1 MLNGISKHKFLD
13 TSQLV
18 RLRGKHIA
26 QTAHCA
32 LEGTSRGSV
41 FVASNQPA
49 GFRRLPKMIANQV
62 GLAFVELEHVLA
74 RCLNNWL
81 FKKSCCCRVQKYC
94 PLSDNRGNQDAKTLL
109 HSGEIL
115 ASSPSHS
122 RDAISCTHCRRPYS
136 GGRSGLSTPSQ
147 STSLPGS
154 REDQAGLSNGL

>member
-1 MLNGISKHKFLD
+1 M
-13 TSQLV
+13 SQLV
-18 RLRGKHIA
+18 RLRGKHTA

-32 LEGTSRGSV
+32 LEGTSKRSV

-49 GFRRLPKMIANQV
+49 GFRKLPKMIANQV

-94 PLSDNRGNQDAKTLL
+94 PLSDNRGNQDVKTLL

-115 ASSPSHS
+115 ASSASPS

-147 STSLPGS
+147 PTSLPGS